1 MYSWGSRG
9 QQRDVCEMGAIRYK
23 ANRNDGHP
31 SFDHDLKRNTSSVD
45 PHQLALKIGF
55 RLGQSTMQPLLELAL
70 E

>member
-1 MYSWGSRG
+1 
-9 QQRDVCEMGAIRYK
+9 MGAIRYK

-45 PHQLALKIGF
+45 PHWLVPKIGF
-55 RLGQSTMQPLLELAL
+55 HLGQSTMPPLLELAF